1 MNQSFISYFRSTR
14 SASRKKRRTSPPVRD
29 VSPSSPLDVEYLKKK
44 INTLTD
50 RLTNVQQLLL
60 KRDDQI
66 ATLKKVHDKRWLRLK
81 HLQKQYRSI
90 KDELQSYT
98 DDESLQKNSNYDY
111 SYRRAIRKNRTGC
124 SICNNQRRRKQT
136 GLNRKILKHEDDD
149 NVWNEVTK
157 LRREN
162 ARLNNE
168 K

>member
-1 MNQSFISYFRSTR
+1 M
-14 SASRKKRRTSPPVRD
+14 
-29 VSPSSPLDVEYLKKK
+29 
-44 INTLTD
+44 
-50 RLTNVQQLLL
+50 

-66 ATLKKVHDKRWLRLK
+66 GTLKKVHDKRWLRLK
-81 HLQKQYRSI
+81 HLQKQYRLV

-98 DDESLQKNSNYDY
+98 DDEFSPKNEVFYGK
-111 SYRRAIRKNRTGC
+111 AIRRNRTGC
-124 SICNNQRRRKQT
+124 SVCNDQRRRKQM

-162 ARLNNE
+162 ARLMNE